1 MEYTQSEWFGF
12 KRLDF
17 SFEGRTAL
25 LVCPD
30 TPDPARR
37 WLIKTE
43 YFGAFPAFELEMLRR
58 GYHLAYIT
66 NASRWHLPEDS
77 EVRSRF
83 CSFLHD
89 AFGLHTKCVPV
100 GMSCGGLLAVYFAAA
115 HPECISVLYLDA
127 PVLNYLSCPCAVGG
141 SDPSMYD
148 EFVRHKGMT
157 IHDLIN
163 YRNHPID
170 NAGKIIAA
178 KIPLALVCG
187 DSDQTVPYVE
197 NGLALSQMYHA
208 SGLPFFEVLK
218 PGCGHHPHGLEDNTD
233 LVAFV
238 EKYYQ

>member
-1 MEYTQSEWFGF
+1 MKESEFLGF
-12 KRLDF
+12 KRIDF
-17 SFEGRTAL
+17 LFEGREAI
-25 LVCPD
+25 LVFPGEAD
-30 TPDPARR
+30 TNKS
-37 WLIKTE
+37 WLFKTE

-115 HPECISVLYLDA
+115 HPECVSVLYLDA

-170 NAGKIIAA
+170 NADKIIAA

>member
-30 TPDPARR
+30 TPDPAGR

-115 HPECISVLYLDA
+115 HPECVSVLYLDA

-170 NAGKIIAA
+170 NADKIIAA